1 MVESSKPHP
10 ASLVTN
16 IKTCIPIVLDY
27 DGTQYNNWFT
37 LFQIHRRAN
46 LVIDHVKPKPK
57 PVVEPAAKED
67 KPIDMALWQP
77 LDDIFARALQL
88 DAQFTNTKLE
98 QFDGIKPY
106 CTHLKT
112 LADILKNVGD
122 KVSDNR
128 VALQLLKGLSEEY
141 KPFRT
146 SVRHLNPLPSFDA
159 PRSMLQLEE
168 QENVVDLSL
177 ESREEAH
184 ITNTSSTVSQT
195 TAGSSQNPANT
206 RGGNSRTATV
216 KQQRHPQQ

>member
-77 LDDIFARALQL
+77 LDDIVGQWIYGTISMTYIIPSLLRM
-88 DAQFTNTKLE
+88 TKRSIRE
-98 QFDGIKPY
+98 IDRKFFSTI
-106 CTHLKT
+106 
-112 LADILKNVGD
+112 I
-122 KVSDNR
+122 S
-128 VALQLLKGLSEEY
+128 LLGLCNWMPNSQT
-141 KPFRT
+141 P
-146 SVRHLNPLPSFDA
+146 SLNNL
-159 PRSMLQLEE
+159 M
-168 QENVVDLSL
+168 NVVDLSL